1 MMMIPTK
8 RIMSNIEMFLPHSI
22 SNRSTQVLEGGMDTH
37 LRKDWIFVFLWL
49 DFFFYLPA
57 IVSVFWSG
65 WYSLKQYSVWIELK
79 VLYWV
84 ITIQIA
90 SLKSRH
96 RNFFKLYAMWESST
110 IQFPFNNNLKKSPS
124 FAIFWLSF
132 NCWFVGWLPS
142 KIAFPK
148 SEIED

>member
-1 MMMIPTK
+1 MMKCVSVTKKSSLPTSELSAGGGKWAARLALPAMMTMMMMIPTR
-8 RIMSNIEMFLPHSI
+8 RIMFNIEMFLPHSI

-90 SLKSRH
+90 SPKRRH
-96 RNFFKLYAMWESST
+96 RNFFKLYANVRK
-110 IQFPFNNNLKKSPS
+110 FNHSIS
-124 FAIFWLSF
+124 F
-132 NCWFVGWLPS
+132 
-142 KIAFPK
+142 
-148 SEIED
+148 